1 MILDTFVFLAV
12 LLKRKA
18 CVPLLEQESWDG
30 NHLCLS
36 EIPLAQRFSVT

>member
-12 LLKRKA
+12 LLKIKA
-18 CVPLLEQESWDG
+18 LLEQESWDG

-36 EIPLAQRFSVT
+36 EIPLAQRSSVT